1 VSLLIVFT
9 GFASGTTD
17 VNVAVTNG
25 DFLEFGF
32 TTTMPYELVSMAYV
46 GRQVLFQNFF
56 IFFTFGVV
64 FCSGDLIRANST
76 LPSTVVWRYS
86 SNNSICRF
94 NHDRSP
100 TGPTDLAFFID
111 IDGVVATMP
120 FDTLMPVPDDN
131 SGTDVVVNFPSGTM
145 IQSSAT
151 IRIVGFG
158 STNGAGTYALFGT
171 LSVFGVPGMTP
182 CVSKRSFHEN
192 RAIYKRR
199 IALLKGRSRD
209 RKRLLKA

>member
-32 TTTMPYELVSMAYV
+32 TTTMPYELVSMA
-46 GRQVLFQNFF
+46 
-56 IFFTFGVV
+56 
-64 FCSGDLIRANST
+64 
-76 LPSTVVWRYS
+76 
-86 SNNSICRF
+86 F